1 MSSSTLKKYLA
12 NTSWMFSDKVL
23 SLALNFVVS
32 IIIARYLGA
41 EDYGTLAY
49 VLSLTTIFTV
59 AGHMGLSGLVVR
71 EIVNSKSE
79 HDVILGT
86 SYAIKMAGM
95 LLGFIGLLAYAVL
108 TELNNVTVFWMLIFA
123 SLPMLI
129 QPITV
134 LDFWFQSQVQAR
146 FTAISNT
153 SGLVA
158 ASLFKLLLVFSGASV
173 LFFALGNLIQSFVVM
188 TLLIFFYKRSSS
200 LSISEWR
207 FDKNKAISL
216 VKQSWLIFAGAIF
229 AVIYMKIDQVM
240 LKFFEGSTSVGIYAV
255 AAQISE
261 AWYFIPTIIA
271 ASIFPKLI
279 QLRESTPNEFYRRL
293 QQLFDILFIIG
304 LVIAVITTFVAPFVI
319 NFLYGIEYLE
329 SANILVVHI
338 WAGIF
343 VALRAAFSK
352 WILIENAL
360 VFSLVTQGAGAL
372 LNVVLNWILIPHF
385 GAMGAAV
392 STLISYSVASFFALT
407 LSSHTRPIFW
417 MMFKAMFAPIR
428 YPLSLSK

>member
-86 SYAIKMAGM
+86 SYAIKTAGM

-108 TELNNVTVFWMLIFA
+108 TELHNVTVFWMLIFA

-158 ASLFKLLLVFSGASV
+158 ALLFKLLLVFSGASV
-173 LFFALGNLIQSFVVM
+173 LFFALGSLIQSFVVM
-188 TLLIFFYKRSSS
+188 ALLIFFYKRSSS

-207 FDKNKAISL
+207 FDKKKAISL

-229 AVIYMKIDQVM
+229 AVIYMKIDRVM
-240 LKFFEGSTSVGIYAV
+240 LKVFEGSSSVGIYAV

-279 QLRESTPNEFYRRL
+279 HLRESTPTEFYRRL

-319 NFLYGIEYLE
+319 NFLYGTEYFE

-372 LNVVLNWILIPHF
+372 LNVVLNWFLIPHF
-385 GAMGAAV
+385 GAMGAAI

-417 MMFKAMFAPIR
+417 MMLKAIFAPIR
-428 YPLSLSK
+428 YPLNLSK